1 MAESK
6 IKARDW
12 IVYASEDGGTTYKP
26 IACLT
31 SNELS
36 STNAPIDASSKC
48 GNEFLA
54 GDKIEQSISVEGFAI
69 TETGTPTKV
78 SASKIYDLQI
88 DKTVFKA
95 KISKAVPVTGDI
107 TYTGDVFVSEFTESS
122 ADGELNN
129 FTATLTVAL
138 PPMTQSVTA

>member
-1 MAESK
+1 MSEKK
-6 IKARDW
+6 IKGRDW

-31 SNELS
+31 SNELTS
-36 STNAPIDASSKC
+36 SNAPIDASSKC
-48 GNEFLA
+48 GNEFLT
-54 GDKIEQSISVEGFAI
+54 GDKLEQSISVEGFAI
-69 TETGTPTKV
+69 TETGTPAKV

-95 KISKAVPVTGDI
+95 KIAKAAPVAGDI

>member
-1 MAESK
+1 MSEKK

-31 SNELS
+31 SNELTS
-36 STNAPIDASSKC
+36 SNAPIDASSKC
-48 GNEFLA
+48 GNEFLT
-54 GDKIEQSISVEGFAI
+54 GDKLEQSISVEGFAI
-69 TETGTPTKV
+69 TETGTPAKV

-95 KISKAVPVTGDI
+95 KISKAVPVAGDI

-138 PPMTQSVTA
+138 PPMAQSVTV